1 MNNKNIG
8 IIFHNSSY
16 DQVYHGLSIALSTL
30 ALGWEVKCLFTYWSL
45 NYLKKDNKEQSGIE
59 TGTESHRHIIE
70 DKIKKGHIQ
79 EFSDVIAQ
87 AKPMGLCIYVCT
99 NSMGL
104 LNIARNEL
112 VDEVDKATG
121 LTTFLAETEGYR
133 LLFI

>member
-45 NYLKKDNKEQSGIE
+45 NYLKKDNKEQSKIE

-79 EFSDVIAQ
+79 EISDVIAQ
-87 AKPMGLCIYVCT
+87 AKPMGLRIYVCT